1 MLQSDLCDYS
11 NVYIAVKRTITDRRP
26 NNNAY
31 DNKLVLKN
39 NAPFIYWITKINN
52 TLFDYAE
59 DLGIAMTI
67 YNLIEYLKNYSKTS
81 ERLWNY

>member
-11 NVYIAVKRTITDRRP
+11 DIYIAVKRTITDRRP

-39 NAPFIYWITKINN
+39 NTPFISWITKINN

-67 YNLIEYLKNYSKTS
+67 YNLIESSKDYSKTS
-81 ERLWNY
+81 ETLQNY